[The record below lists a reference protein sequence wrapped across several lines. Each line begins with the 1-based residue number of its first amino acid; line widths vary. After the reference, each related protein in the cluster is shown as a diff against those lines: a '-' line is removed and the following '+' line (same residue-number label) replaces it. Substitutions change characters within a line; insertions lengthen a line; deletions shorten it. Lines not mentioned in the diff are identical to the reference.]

1 MKKVKKP
8 RHTNTLSSKEYDKLH
23 KLYTEFSKSNNSTF
37 RGVSSLQKASK
48 LPRTKVLQYLHS
60 SPTYT
65 KLKTPT
71 RKFKRLKAV
80 SPAIDEIWSMDLAY
94 VDKLARYNDNV
105 HYLLVC
111 VDVLSRFLRIEPLV
125 NKEADTAKEGLQ
137 NMTKRDNRRP
147 HKIWVDNGTEFLG
160 EFGAFCR
167 KNDIVV
173 YSTHS
178 ETKSAL
184 AERYIRTVKGILYK
198 YLLHKTGQLEK
209 KGENRYNLRKKGKN
223 GGKRESMRYIDN
235 LQDVVNL
242 VNNSVNRSIDMAPAK
257 VTKAHTKHL
266 LKLQQLQAAG
276 RQNPSA
282 ALAGKKRQRRFK
294 VDDVVR
300 VAEENL
306 PFKKGYKRQFTDKL
320 YVVRRV
326 VHGYPP
332 TYELKTFDEPTQVVL
347 GKFYRQELV
356 KFIPQKPVARQT
368 RND

>member
-1 MKKVKKP
+1 MKKATTA
-8 RHTNTLSSKEYDKLH
+8 RHINTLSSKEYDKLH
-23 KLYTEFSKSNNSTF
+23 RLYTEFSKNNNSTF
-37 RGVSSLQKASK
+37 RGISSLREASK
-48 LPRTKVLQYLHS
+48 LPRAKVLQYLHS

-65 KLKTPT
+65 KLKIPT
-71 RKFKRLKAV
+71 RKFKRLKAI

-125 NKEADTAKEGLQ
+125 NKEADTTKEGLQ
-137 NMTKRDNRRP
+137 HMIKRDNKRP

-198 YLLHKTGQLEK
+198 YLLHKSQQLEK
-209 KGENRYNLRKKGKN
+209 KGESRYNLRKKSRN
-223 GGKRESMRYIDN
+223 DEKRESMRYIDN

-242 VNNSVNRSIDMAPAK
+242 VNNSVNRSIEMAPAK
-257 VTKAHTKHL
+257 VTSAHTSHL
-266 LKLQQLQAAG
+266 LKLQQLQATG
-276 RQNPSA
+276 RLQSSSA
-282 ALAGKKRQRRFK
+282 PPTNKKPQGRFE

-306 PFKKGYKRQFTDKL
+306 PFKKGYEPPFTDSL
-320 YVVRRV
+320 YVIRRV
-326 VHGYPP
+326 VRG
-332 TYELKTFDEPTQVVL
+332 
-347 GKFYRQELV
+347 
-356 KFIPQKPVARQT
+356 
-368 RND
+368 